1 MDKAEAGAVQG
12 PLTGIRIVDL
22 TINVLG
28 PMATQMLG
36 DMGADVIKVEPPA
49 GDPMRMLGPQRAS
62 GLAAHFV
69 NFNRSKRSVTLDL
82 KSADALESLMRLVET
97 ADVFVHN
104 MRAAAAERLG
114 IGAEAVRARNARIV
128 YAYATGYNKDG
139 PRSERPAFDDV
150 IQGESGVAGLIG
162 QANGEPRFVPYA
174 LADKLCGVY
183 LAAAIS
189 AALVRRERSGEGQ
202 VVHVPM
208 LETMV
213 SFNIVDHLWESTF
226 TGRPEDAGYP
236 RMLTRHRRPYPT
248 KTGYICLMAVTDEQ
262 WKRLFQALDRPDLAQ
277 DPRFRDMAGRTRHID
292 ELYGA
297 LGEEMKTRTAD
308 EWAARLDAL
317 DVPNARMNMLSD
329 LISDQYLWETGFL
342 SWYDHPSGHRH
353 VALGFPI
360 DFSAAPAGMRRP
372 PPLLGEHNQEILGEH
387 PVARKGKEGETSS

>member
-1 MDKAEAGAVQG
+1 MDKAEAGATQG
-12 PLTGIRIVDL
+12 PLAGIRIVDL

-36 DMGADVIKVEPPA
+36 DMGADVIKVEPPS
-49 GDPMRMLGPQRAS
+49 GDPMRLLGPQRAS

-82 KSADALESLMRLVET
+82 KRPDDLESVMRLVET

-114 IGAEAVRARNARIV
+114 IGPEAVCARNPRIV
-128 YAYATGYNKDG
+128 YAYATGYKMDG
-139 PRSERPAFDDV
+139 AKSERPAFDDV

-162 QANGEPRFVPYA
+162 EVNGEPRFVPYA

-208 LETMV
+208 METMV
-213 SFNIVDHLWESTF
+213 SFNIVDHLWEATF
-226 TGRPEDAGYP
+226 TGLPEDAGYP
-236 RMLTRHRRPYPT
+236 RMLTPHRRPYPT
-248 KTGYICLMAVTDEQ
+248 KAGYICLMAVTDDQ
-262 WKRLFQALDRPDLAQ
+262 WKRLFQALDRHDLAQ
-277 DPRFRDMAGRTRHID
+277 DPRFHDMAGRTRHID
-292 ELYGA
+292 ELYGV

-308 EWAARLDAL
+308 EWAKRLDAM
-317 DVPNARMNMLSD
+317 DVPNARMNTLSD
-329 LISDQYLWETGFL
+329 LVSDQYLWETGFF
-342 SWYDHPSGHRH
+342 SWTDHPSGHPQL
-353 VALGFPI
+353 AMAFPI
-360 DFSAAPAGMRRP
+360 DFSASPAGMTRSAP
-372 PPLLGEHNQEILGEH
+372 QLGQHNQEILGEH
-387 PVARKGKEGETSS
+387 LVMRK